1 MVMNAMHTI
10 LVVEDNPAIRQ
21 LVCRVLHEAAYE
33 TRSAGELEGARLHL
47 RFGPR
52 VDAVVSD
59 CGLPDGTGLDL
70 LGWLRKQ
77 NRGDLPV
84 VLMSEAW
91 PLPRAAVSRFEF
103 EFLPKP
109 FLSVHLLAALD
120 RACQRAR
127 RPTVPSVASATPAG
141 RLPDWP
147 ASSANRPVL
156 RAQDSELE
164 GAHLSVAGAG
174 LGRMKPCLSFE
185 PNIL

>member
-1 MVMNAMHTI
+1 MNARHTI
-10 LVVEDNPAIRQ
+10 LVVEDKPAIRQ

-47 RFGPR
+47 CFGPR

-84 VLMSEAW
+84 VLMSESRH
-91 PLPRAAVSRFEF
+91 LPRAAATRFAF

-109 FLSVHLLAALD
+109 FLSVHLLAALE
-120 RACQRAR
+120 RACQRVR
-127 RPTVPSVASATPAG
+127 RSTVSSAAAASPAG

-147 ASSANRPVL
+147 ASSGNYPDLRPP
-156 RAQDSELE
+156 DSELE
-164 GAHLSVAGAG
+164 GAHLNLAGAG
-174 LGRMKPCLSFE
+174 LGRLKPSLSF
-185 PNIL
+185 